1 MQLNKHI
8 AALCIGTFCLGVAE
22 LGIVPVLTAIANDFH
37 VTIPQAGLYISAY
50 AAGVCAGIVGLLAFG
65 RNANLKTTLLVA
77 ACLIFCGNLGASL
90 AQNDIMMLAARFV
103 SGSPHGIFFGFRSN
117 ISKPRRRAARI
128 SHWFSRE
135 LEIDFRLHSRPS
147 VTFNPSFNSLASFHA
162 CC

>member
-103 SGSPHGIFFGFRSN
+103 SGSPHGIFFALS
-117 ISKPRRRAARI
+117 A
-128 SHWFSRE
+128 
-135 LEIDFRLHSRPS
+135 
-147 VTFNPSFNSLASFHA
+147 VV
-162 CC
+162 C

>member
-65 RNANLKTTLLVA
+65 RNANLKTTHFSCGLPDLLREFR
-77 ACLIFCGNLGASL
+77 CFSGPERHH
-90 AQNDIMMLAARFV
+90 DARRTIRV
-103 SGSPHGIFFGFRSN
+103 RLS
-117 ISKPRRRAARI
+117 
-128 SHWFSRE
+128 SRNF
-135 LEIDFRLHSRPS
+135 LCFKRCRL
-147 VTFNPSFNSLASFHA
+147 
-162 CC
+162 

>member
-103 SGSPHGIFFGFRSN
+103 SGSPHGIFLCFKRC
-117 ISKPRRRAARI
+117 
-128 SHWFSRE
+128 
-135 LEIDFRLHSRPS
+135 RL
-147 VTFNPSFNSLASFHA
+147 
-162 CC
+162 

>member
-65 RNANLKTTLLVA
+65 RNANLKTTLLIA
-77 ACLIFCGNLGASL
+77 AGLILLLLLRTTS
-90 AQNDIMMLAARFV
+90 
-103 SGSPHGIFFGFRSN
+103 
-117 ISKPRRRAARI
+117 
-128 SHWFSRE
+128 
-135 LEIDFRLHSRPS
+135 
-147 VTFNPSFNSLASFHA
+147 
-162 CC
+162 